1 MFVLAV
7 LKFCVKTFKIV
18 FLMFILMLFLNYFKG
33 TTVSALRVLSGLRA
47 RTFACSLTV
56 NCKHVEAL
64 AHIVASPFEL
74 REMKPSVYNICN
86 RNALLAAAFS
96 WSK

>member
-1 MFVLAV
+1 M

-56 NCKHVEAL
+56 N
-64 AHIVASPFEL
+64 
-74 REMKPSVYNICN
+74 
-86 RNALLAAAFS
+86 
-96 WSK
+96 